1 MYVIVDSR
9 TQQRAYIGAW
19 LDYNTCQTKVEMLKR
34 TYPDRA
40 EHYEIQQIK

>member
-19 LDYNTCQTKVEMLKR
+19 LDYSTCQTKVDLLKR

-40 EHYEIQQIK
+40 DHYQILKVD